1 MTDQSPFTMS
11 IDMGALEAL
20 GIKLYSNAAAVLTEL
35 VANAYDAD
43 ATLVQIEWNISESSV
58 VVVDNGS
65 GMTQQE
71 LNDRFLVTGYQKRR
85 VEGTHSKLWN
95 RPFMGRK
102 GIGKLSVFSIAD
114 EVFVYTTKV
123 GESTG
128 CRIVVDDL
136 KQRISSGLPYHPEP
150 VEAPEEYSFAG
161 EAARSGTAIVLN
173 RLTSK
178 RVSLTASA
186 LRKRLARRFDVLDQ
200 TPSEEGGFK
209 IEIDGERLTF
219 EDRQDLKRLEFLW
232 EFGEQRLP
240 DHALPAGVNKYVL
253 DDCTVEGRDD
263 WQVRGWIGTARTPSD
278 LADQDGVGSLKNIIV
293 LARKRPIHE
302 GIIDKLDFSR
312 VFGNYV
318 TGQIE
323 ADYLD
328 SDNPDEDDIATS
340 DRQRLIEDDPRVE
353 GLHKFLR
360 EAFKTASD
368 QWNAERPKR
377 KSKDAFEEFPELET
391 WRDSLP
397 GWQQEPATKMIS
409 TIAALTLDQAN
420 ERTYRASL
428 YRSGVLAF
436 ARIGLREKS
445 DELDRLSTL
454 DAEHLLQL
462 FGAQEEYEASL
473 WADILRG
480 RVEAIQK
487 LDNLADD
494 NELERVVQEHVYKN
508 LWLLDPSWERATE
521 DTYMEQRLNNIAPD
535 VFPLD
540 DRGDEITGRIDI
552 RYRTAAGTH
561 VIVELKRYGKSCTI
575 DELIAQGQK
584 YYGGVAS
591 VLEQQDSSDEPI
603 EVVFVLGQAPRVNR
617 SHKYN
622 DREYITRRLDE
633 INGRY
638 VLYRQLVRNARNQYK
653 DYLDATLRAY
663 ELERLLEAL
672 EAE

>member
-1 MTDQSPFTMS
+1 MTEQSPFTMT

-43 ATLVQIEWNISESSV
+43 ATLVQIEWNINASSV
-58 VVVDNGS
+58 VVSDNGS

-85 VEGTHSKLWN
+85 VEGTHSKRWK

-114 EVFVYTTKV
+114 EVFVYTTKD
-123 GESTG
+123 GESSG

-136 KQRISSGLPYHPEP
+136 KRRISSGHQYHPEP
-150 VEAPEEYSFAG
+150 IEVPEDYRFTG
-161 EAARSGTAIVLN
+161 ETTSGGTTIVLN

-200 TPSEEGGFK
+200 TSAEQGGFK
-209 IEIDGERLTF
+209 IEIDGEQLTF
-219 EDRQDLKRLEFLW
+219 EDRQELRRLEFLW
-232 EFGEQRLP
+232 EFGERRLP
-240 DHALPAGVNKYVL
+240 DHALPKDIKRYVL
-253 DDCTVEGRDD
+253 DECKVAARDE
-263 WQVRGWIGTARTPSD
+263 WEVRGWIGTARTPSD
-278 LADQDGVGSLKNIIV
+278 LADDGEGGSLKNIMV

-323 ADYLD
+323 ADFLD
-328 SDNPDEDDIATS
+328 VDDEDDIATS
-340 DRQRLIEDDPRVE
+340 DRQRLIEDDPRVQ
-353 GLHKFLR
+353 GLHSFLR
-360 EAFKTASD
+360 EAFKSASD

-377 KSKDAFEEFPELET
+377 KSKDAFEEFPELEA

-397 GWQQEPATKMIS
+397 GWQQDPATKMIS

-420 ERTYRASL
+420 ERRHRASL

-445 DELDRLSTL
+445 DELDQLSTL
-454 DAEHLLQL
+454 EAQHLLQL

-473 WADILRG
+473 WSDILRG
-480 RVEAIQK
+480 RGQAVQK
-487 LDNLADD
+487 LEDLTDD
-494 NELERVVQEHVYKN
+494 NEVERVVQEHVFKN

-521 DTYMEQRLNNIAPD
+521 DAHMEQSLNKVAPD
-535 VFPLD
+535 VFPID
-540 DRGDEITGRIDI
+540 NRGDEITGRMDI
-552 RYRTAAGTH
+552 RYQKAAGSH
-561 VIVELKRYGKSCTI
+561 VIVELKRYERLCSI
-575 DELIAQGQK
+575 EELMTQGQK
-584 YYGGVAS
+584 YYGGLSS
-591 VLEQQDSSDEPI
+591 VLEQEDRGHESV
-603 EVVFVLGQAPRVNR
+603 EVVFVLGEHPRVTG
-617 SHKYN
+617 SHRYK
-622 DREYITRRLDE
+622 DDQEYISRRLDE
-633 INGRY
+633 IDGRY
-638 VLYRQLVRNARNQYK
+638 VLYRALIRDALNQYK
-653 DYLDATLRAY
+653 EYLDATMPH
-663 ELERLLEAL
+663 ELEQLLRSL